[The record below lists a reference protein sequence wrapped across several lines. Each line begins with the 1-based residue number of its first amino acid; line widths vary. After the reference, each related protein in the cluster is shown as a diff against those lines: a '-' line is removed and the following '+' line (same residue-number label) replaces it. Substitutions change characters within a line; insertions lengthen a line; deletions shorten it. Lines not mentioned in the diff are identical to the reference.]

1 MHDLRRSRSFAS
13 IRTAFVEGIR
23 LASAVAM
30 QKPLQITFRD
40 MQAVPTIES
49 YVRQR
54 AAKLDKVCSRITSCH
69 VTIEIPHRHKT
80 HGHHYRVRI
89 ELAVPGAELVVRR
102 DPVACRAH
110 EDAYAAVDAAFD
122 DAQRVVKDYVR
133 RRRDEVR
140 LHAVA

>member
-1 MHDLRRSRSFAS
+1 
-13 IRTAFVEGIR
+13 
-23 LASAVAM
+23 M

-40 MQAVPTIES
+40 MDAVESIES

-54 AAKLDKVCSRITSCH
+54 ATKLEKLCSRITSCH

-89 ELAVPGAELVVRR
+89 DLAVPGAELVVAR
-102 DPVACRAH
+102 DPVACTAH

-133 RRRDEVR
+133 RRRDEAR
-140 LHAVA
+140 PRAVA